1 MKIYPAD
8 ATLGATV
15 YDIDLWRLDNHA
27 AEEIVDAWHEY
38 AVLVFPKQHL
48 DDNAQIAFSHLFG
61 NLERLLTASI
71 VAENSEVF
79 RVANVRP
86 DGTIDKPGESY
97 ELFHRGNQYWHTDSS
112 YKVIPS
118 KASVLRGKTVP
129 QVSSDQDHDSIPI
142 TLLCFLHSG
151 GRGGTRSQ
159 TLSRCLPIN
168 IIKH

>member
-1 MKIYPAD
+1 MKIHPTD

-15 YDIDLWRLDNHA
+15 YDVDLWRLDDRTSKQ
-27 AEEIVDAWHEY
+27 IVDAWHKF
-38 AVLVFPKQHL
+38 AVLFFPEQHL
-48 DDNAQIAFSHLFG
+48 DDKAQIAFSRLFG

-71 VAENSEVF
+71 EAENSEVF

-118 KASVLRGKTVP
+118 KASVLRAKTVSP
-129 QVSSDQDHDSIPI
+129 
-142 TLLCFLHSG
+142 SG
-151 GRGGTRSQ
+151 
-159 TLSRCLPIN
+159 
-168 IIKH
+168 